1 MILSLE
7 GDIGSGKSTLLEK
20 ANTHFKNNRNNKI
33 CVYPEEVELW
43 KQEGWLDLFY
53 RDKIRYSLGLQLRV
67 MKSQQDIYK
76 KMDHNKVNITERCP
90 LTNEYVFGKSLHDD
104 NILHNLEYKLCNDI
118 RQDYGWIPDRV
129 IYLKASTDTCLNRIM
144 KRSRKEEANI
154 NIGYI
159 DKINEAYDNYIF
171 HVLPEKYEIA
181 PIILDAEKDS
191 DSLLTEFLAL
201 LPE

>member
-1 MILSLE
+1 MIISLE
-7 GDIGSGKSTLLEK
+7 GDIGCGKSTLLDK
-20 ANTHFKNNRNNKI
+20 VITHFKDNISNKI
-33 CVYPEEVELW
+33 CIYPEEVDIW

-67 MKSQQDIYK
+67 MKSQRDIYK

-90 LTNEYVFGKSLHDD
+90 LTNEYVFGKSLYDD

-118 RQDYGWIPDRV
+118 REDYGWVPDRV
-129 IYLKASTDTCLNRIM
+129 IYLKASTDTCINRIM
-144 KRSRKEEANI
+144 KRGRKEEANI

-159 DKINEAYDNYIF
+159 EKINQAYDNYIF
-171 HVLPEKYEIA
+171 HVLPEKYDIA
-181 PIILDAEKDS
+181 PIILDAENDA
-191 DSLLTEFLAL
+191 DSLFTEFLAL